1 MVGMVRPETVVD
13 ITALLHSI
21 RRVRGGC
28 RALGIQRPA
37 PPALPPVVYR
47 VA

>member
-1 MVGMVRPETVVD
+1 MVGLVRPETVVD

-28 RALGIQRPA
+28 RALSSVPHR
-37 PPALPPVVYR
+37 PALPPVVYR